1 VALALGVI
9 ACQADSGDA
18 GCVLRQQVTLAG
30 TPLTLLS
37 NERLDQVGTGF
48 FLLGIDPP
56 DSATVSVRWGA
67 LDAGG
72 GLTGEQ
78 AYALPSGVTS
88 AYYGVAGVTAPG
100 DTVLIGYL
108 GTDATGANGEL
119 VVIAVPADG
128 SSPAAPPTAIVTFPG
143 GVPPATS
150 VAMMSSRAGMNAG
163 LTWIDASSIPS
174 QVLVAT
180 VNGAGLLT
188 GAPVATSSAGP
199 AFSCLAFSPG
209 KDDLTVVYYAAST
222 SLSLPGWIIA
232 ETNEAG
238 SVDSATVLGS
248 NRSLGTCAVVAPT
261 TTGYSL
267 VWQDSEGGWLSEY
280 VAVGNTLSGPYPF
293 ASASSFGGTNLQPPL
308 VGLAPFGTDFG
319 VLLERP
325 LDVELWRLDDLGN
338 RQAGELIFPSINGTF
353 GEVSAL
359 PMDDPSVGQSIV
371 VTYAD
376 YTSAAGATP
385 AGGRLFADAV
395 CY

>member
-1 VALALGVI
+1 M
-9 ACQADSGDA
+9 
-18 GCVLRQQVTLAG
+18 LRQQVTLAG
-30 TPLTLLS
+30 TPLTLLAD
-37 NERLDQVGTGF
+37 ERLDQVGSGF

-56 DSATVSVRWGA
+56 ESATVSVRWGA

-88 AYYGVAGVTAPG
+88 AYYAVAGVTAPG

-108 GTDATGANGEL
+108 GTDASGANGEL

-128 SSPAAPPTAIVTFPG
+128 SSPAAAPTAIVTFPG

-150 VAMMSSRAGMNAG
+150 VAMISSRAGMNAG
-163 LTWIDASSIPS
+163 LAWIDASSTPS

-199 AFSCLAFSPG
+199 AFSCLTFSPG

-222 SLSLPGWIIA
+222 NLSLPGWIIA

-248 NRSLGTCAVVAPT
+248 SRPLGTCAVVAPT

-280 VAVGNTLSGPYPF
+280 VAVGNTLSGPFPF

-319 VLLERP
+319 VLLDRP

-338 RQAGELIFPSINGTF
+338 RQAGALIFPSINGTF
-353 GEVSAL
+353 GDVSAL
-359 PMDDPSVGQSIV
+359 PMDDPNLGQSIV

-376 YTSAAGATP
+376 YTSALGATP

>member
-1 VALALGVI
+1 
-9 ACQADSGDA
+9 
-18 GCVLRQQVTLAG
+18 
-30 TPLTLLS
+30 
-37 NERLDQVGTGF
+37 
-48 FLLGIDPP
+48 
-56 DSATVSVRWGA
+56 
-67 LDAGG
+67 
-72 GLTGEQ
+72 
-78 AYALPSGVTS
+78 
-88 AYYGVAGVTAPG
+88 
-100 DTVLIGYL
+100 
-108 GTDATGANGEL
+108 
-119 VVIAVPADG
+119 
-128 SSPAAPPTAIVTFPG
+128 
-143 GVPPATS
+143 
-150 VAMMSSRAGMNAG
+150 MNAG
-163 LTWIDASSIPS
+163 LAWIDASSTPS

-248 NRSLGTCAVVAPT
+248 NRPLGTCAVVAPT

-293 ASASSFGGTNLQPPL
+293 ASASGFGGTNLQPPL

-319 VLLERP
+319 VLIARP

-353 GEVSAL
+353 GAVSAL
-359 PMDDPSVGQSIV
+359 PMDDPNVGQSIV

-376 YTSAAGATP
+376 YTSPGGAVL